1 MRLKVG
7 ELAKRSGLTVR
18 TLHHYHAIGLL
29 TPSARADNGYR
40 LYGRDDIARLHQI
53 QALRRF
59 GLPLAEIGAYL
70 DQPGTPLDEIIAR
83 QIAML
88 DSQIQHATRLRERL
102 AQLQGQ
108 LAMGAE
114 PELADW
120 LTTLELMNMY
130 DKYFSQ
136 EELARLPMYRRGP
149 NDDAGWLALIADV
162 RRQMDDGAPPEDPRS
177 QALALRWMTLLLRD
191 TNGDP
196 RLLVKLNQMH
206 EREPAMQ
213 EHIGISPAM
222 RDYIVRAFS
231 ESKLRLYEKHLTPDE
246 ARFMRAHYHDRAGE
260 WPALMARVRDA
271 IDAGQ
276 APDSAA
282 GRELARQWLELF
294 CSYAGNDPATHAK
307 FRHAL
312 MTEPELTAG
321 TWADDATLAFMRQ
334 AMGALTAARYAASA
348 SADTDADAVTVEVAA
363 TVAAATALPARR
375 LDEIHEGAQ
384 RRRQIM
390 PARKIQQGAGEAW
403 PPIRQHRLQFAPI
416 QVRPQPVLEQVDHP
430 GARHRRIDR
439 QVHRRPQADDQRT
452 IHLHRDGLAV
462 AFKRP
467 RRHRAAGETAA
478 QAQVLA
484 QVLRMPRLSMPGQI
498 PRRGGRRH
506 PLAPRPDRDGHHVLV
521 HAFLVADAG
530 IAARLQQ
537 LDKTIVDDD
546 LQPDL
551 RILRQERRHDARQH
565 QPGRRQ
571 RHIQPQPAR
580 RPVTETVGHVQRRL
594 DRVQRGRQLLQQA
607 LPGRRGRHAARG
619 AVQQPQAQPGFQP
632 AHRFAQLRRAGPR
645 LARRAAKAPM
655 RGHRH
660 KGADVLK
667 VGHGG
672 SRLFDIPHKLC
683 DYQGLSHA
691 ARRPRLASFPPWST
705 S

>member
-108 LAMGAE
+108 LAMGTE

-260 WPALMARVRDA
+260 WPALMARARDA

-334 AMGALTAARYAASA
+334 AMGALTAAR
-348 SADTDADAVTVEVAA
+348 
-363 TVAAATALPARR
+363 
-375 LDEIHEGAQ
+375 
-384 RRRQIM
+384 
-390 PARKIQQGAGEAW
+390 
-403 PPIRQHRLQFAPI
+403 
-416 QVRPQPVLEQVDHP
+416 
-430 GARHRRIDR
+430 
-439 QVHRRPQADDQRT
+439 
-452 IHLHRDGLAV
+452 
-462 AFKRP
+462 
-467 RRHRAAGETAA
+467 
-478 QAQVLA
+478 
-484 QVLRMPRLSMPGQI
+484 
-498 PRRGGRRH
+498 
-506 PLAPRPDRDGHHVLV
+506 
-521 HAFLVADAG
+521 
-530 IAARLQQ
+530 
-537 LDKTIVDDD
+537 
-546 LQPDL
+546 
-551 RILRQERRHDARQH
+551 
-565 QPGRRQ
+565 
-571 RHIQPQPAR
+571 
-580 RPVTETVGHVQRRL
+580 
-594 DRVQRGRQLLQQA
+594 
-607 LPGRRGRHAARG
+607 
-619 AVQQPQAQPGFQP
+619 
-632 AHRFAQLRRAGPR
+632 
-645 LARRAAKAPM
+645 
-655 RGHRH
+655 
-660 KGADVLK
+660 
-667 VGHGG
+667 
-672 SRLFDIPHKLC
+672 
-683 DYQGLSHA
+683 
-691 ARRPRLASFPPWST
+691 
-705 S
+705 